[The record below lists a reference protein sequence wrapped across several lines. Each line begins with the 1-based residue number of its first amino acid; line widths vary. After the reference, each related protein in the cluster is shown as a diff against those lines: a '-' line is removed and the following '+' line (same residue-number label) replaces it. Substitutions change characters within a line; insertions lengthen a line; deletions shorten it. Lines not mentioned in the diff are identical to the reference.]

1 LIHRDTF
8 TGVMFALLA
17 AVGFSAKA
25 ILIKLAYL
33 EHVDAITLLAL
44 RMLFAVPF
52 FIGVAIWLN
61 FRDHHSLKLQDWIA
75 VIVLG
80 LMGYYLSS
88 FLDFLGL
95 LYITAGLERL
105 ILFLYPTMTVILS
118 AIIYKHAIGKK
129 IIMAMAL
136 SYAGI
141 VLVFLHDVSLSHTNA
156 DLNQSEVWLGAGLV
170 FASALSYSSY
180 LVGAGHAIARMGA
193 TRFTAYASIVASF
206 ASLLQFVLTYPMS
219 SLSLSYRVYEMSLAM
234 AIFSTVLP
242 VFMLSYAIRRIGS
255 GNSSLIGSVGPV
267 ATIGLAYV
275 FLHEPISAMQI
286 AGTMLVLAGV
296 LMISLNSKKIRTGV

>member
-1 LIHRDTF
+1 LIKSDAVL
-8 TGVMFALLA
+8 GVIFALFA

-33 EHVDAITLLAL
+33 DHVDPITLLAL
-44 RMLFAVPF
+44 RMAFSLPF
-52 FIGVAIWLN
+52 FVFAAFWVNRENHLP
-61 FRDHHSLKLQDWIA
+61 LKRQDWIA
-75 VIVLG
+75 VLMLG
-80 LMGYYLSS
+80 LAGYYLSS

-118 AIIYKHAIGKK
+118 AIIYKRQLDRK
-129 IIMAMAL
+129 IITAMSL

-141 VLVFLHDVSLSHTNA
+141 VLVFFHDMGISESNTAISRA
-156 DLNQSEVWLGAGLV
+156 DVILGSVLV

-180 LVGAGHAIARMGA
+180 IVGAGHTISRIGA

-206 ASLLQFVLTYPMS
+206 ACILQFTITHP
-219 SLSLSYRVYEMSLAM
+219 LSALNLPVRVYELSIAM

-242 VFMLSYAIRRIGS
+242 VFLLSYAIHHIGS
-255 GNSSLIGSVGPV
+255 SKSSLIGSIGPV
-267 ATIGLAYV
+267 VTLYLAYL
-275 FLHEPISAMQI
+275 FLNEAVSLLQI
-286 AGTMLVLAGV
+286 TGTIFVLAGV
-296 LMISLNSKKIRTGV
+296 LTISLNSSKAK